1 MLRLRAA
8 EKPCHRQLRSE
19 LRVIAWPAPLLGEYF
34 CWESIFRQWVASNRP
49 MTNWSASRGD
59 HPQSIS
65 FV

>member
-34 CWESIFRQWVASNRP
+34 PPVGGLESADDKLVGLQ
-49 MTNWSASRGD
+49 G
-59 HPQSIS
+59 
-65 FV
+65 